1 MVRNEEAGRL
11 RDLPE
16 RGPTLRAL
24 GPSPSR
30 ELSGPRRIV
39 VQQGGRWQPLAF
51 VGILVLF
58 LGGAALAH
66 RAFRQLDTENRDAA
80 VTMAR
85 VERKIQELQAGVS
98 FDSRRRLLLLGMRDH
113 IMRTNPKV
121 SLADAYRYAELA
133 VDASEKYPV
142 LDPLFLLSI
151 GIVESGYDPMAK
163 SPAGA
168 RGLYQ
173 IWPST
178 GRILARALGWSYED
192 AALYD
197 PEKNTQAAAFYLD
210 VLFSTYNDPRMVLA
224 EYNGGPLNAG
234 YLRAG
239 APELARE
246 TRDYVPRVLSL
257 YDRLKDEFDG
267 GIEVQL
273 ELMHKDAQRE
283 GKTLLPMARRLP
295 DDDAPA
301 SAGAAG
307 VTPASR
313 TRSARGKR

>member
-16 RGPTLRAL
+16 RGPTLRTL
-24 GPSPSR
+24 GAPAR
-30 ELSGPRRIV
+30 DLSGPRRIV
-39 VQQGGRWQPLAF
+39 VHQGGRWPPLALLG
-51 VGILVLF
+51 VLVLLLAAVA
-58 LGGAALAH
+58 LGH
-66 RAFRQLDTENRDAA
+66 RALRQLDTENRDAA

-85 VERKIQELQAGVS
+85 VERKIQELQAGIS

-121 SLADAYRYAELA
+121 SLGDAYRYAGLA

-142 LDPLFLLSI
+142 IDPLFLLAI

-178 GRILARALGWSYED
+178 GRILARALGWSYAD

-210 VLFSTYNDPRMVLA
+210 VLFSTYDDPRMVLA
-224 EYNGGPLNAG
+224 EYNGGPLNAS

-239 APELARE
+239 APQLARE
-246 TRDYVPRVLSL
+246 TRDYVPRVLAL

-273 ELMHKDAQRE
+273 EQMHRDAQRE
-283 GKTLLPMARRLP
+283 VRGRP
-295 DDDAPA
+295 DDAPA
-301 SAGAAG
+301 PPGGAPG

-313 TRSARGKR
+313 ERPTRR

>member
-1 MVRNEEAGRL
+1 MAGNEEAGRL

-24 GPSPSR
+24 GLPSR
-30 ELSGPRRIV
+30 DLPGPRRIV
-39 VQQGGRWQPLAF
+39 IQQSARWQPLALLG
-51 VGILVLF
+51 VLVLF
-58 LGGAALAH
+58 LGAAALGH
-66 RAFRQLDTENRDAA
+66 RAFRQLETQNRDAA

-85 VERKIQELQAGVS
+85 VERKIQELQAGIS
-98 FDSRRRLLLLGMRDH
+98 YDSRRRLLLLGMRDH
-113 IMRTNPKV
+113 IMRTNSRV

-142 LDPLFLLSI
+142 LDPLFLLAI

-178 GRILARALGWSYED
+178 GRILARALGWSYEE
-192 AALYD
+192 ASLYD
-197 PEKNTQAAAFYLD
+197 PERNTQAAAFYLD

-246 TRDYVPRVLSL
+246 TRDYVPRVLTL
-257 YDRLKDEFDG
+257 YDRLKDEFDV

-273 ELMHKDAQRE
+273 DLMHKDAQRE
-283 GKTLLPMARRLP
+283 GKTLLPVTRRVP
-295 DDDAPA
+295 DDDPPA
-301 SAGAAG
+301 ADGPAG

-313 TRSARGKR
+313 THAARSSR

>member
-24 GPSPSR
+24 GPPSR
-30 ELSGPRRIV
+30 ELSGPRRIAV
-39 VQQGGRWQPLAF
+39 HQSGGWQPLAF
-51 VGILVLF
+51 VGVLILF
-58 LGGAALAH
+58 LAAAALGH
-66 RAFRQLDTENRDAA
+66 RALRQIDTENRDNA

-85 VERKIQELQAGVS
+85 VERKIQELQAGIS

-121 SLADAYRYAELA
+121 SLAAAYRYADLA

-142 LDPLFLLSI
+142 LDPLFLLAI
-151 GIVESGYDPMAK
+151 GVVESGYDPMAK

-246 TRDYVPRVLSL
+246 TRDYVPRVLAL

-273 ELMHKDAQRE
+273 ELMHQDAQRE
-283 GKTLLPMARRLP
+283 GKTLLPMARRTP
-295 DDDAPA
+295 DDPPA
-301 SAGAAG
+301 SGGG

-313 TRSARGKR
+313 TRAARAKR